1 MEKQRELIQQLEQ
14 QQHET
19 EQRLEACPKDDEED
33 LLEQHQ
39 QQMDSIEHQHKIF
52 DDMEFKQ
59 LESEAKYEEEKEQ
72 IQRKLMKEQQELLEK
87 YRSRENRLVE
97 IDGHK
102 KEMFSGVRKDMQSME
117 QKRQRLVEEFRKE
130 KVELSNLVKKIQEIS
145 KMLALPVSD
154 DNRDSFLADFQ
165 EGKLSARDSFT
176 SDPTPAG
183 QGEREGS
190 VPLSATSSPTMS
202 WISSSSEKGGHVIEQ
217 EKKRIEE
224 LKRRAADEGRAQ
236 WEERKL
242 REANCKSFNSL
253 ESEDSSVASSCETP
267 SEKETSLSSG
277 EDQLE
282 KMLELER
289 LLAQAQSEKMRM
301 IADQVKTRE
310 HEMMALQEERH
321 KREELE
327 RKLQEE
333 TQLREELVQ
342 QQIKMRE
349 KQSKQARPLTR
360 YLPVRGKEFDLKN
373 HIESAGHH
381 LDDCSHLVVTSTN
394 CRGWL
399 QKMGNK
405 FKTWHRRWFVF
416 DRNKRSL
423 IYYTDKNESKPRGGI
438 YFQAIEEVYVDHL
451 RTVKS
456 PNPKL
461 TFCVKT
467 CDRTYYMVA
476 PTPEAMR
483 IWIDVIFTGAE
494 GYQQFL

>member
-1 MEKQRELIQQLEQ
+1 M
-14 QQHET
+14 
-19 EQRLEACPKDDEED
+19 
-33 LLEQHQ
+33 
-39 QQMDSIEHQHKIF
+39 
-52 DDMEFKQ
+52 
-59 LESEAKYEEEKEQ
+59 
-72 IQRKLMKEQQELLEK
+72 
-87 YRSRENRLVE
+87 
-97 IDGHK
+97 
-102 KEMFSGVRKDMQSME
+102 
-117 QKRQRLVEEFRKE
+117 
-130 KVELSNLVKKIQEIS
+130 
-145 KMLALPVSD
+145 
-154 DNRDSFLADFQ
+154 
-165 EGKLSARDSFT
+165 
-176 SDPTPAG
+176 
-183 QGEREGS
+183 
-190 VPLSATSSPTMS
+190 
-202 WISSSSEKGGHVIEQ
+202 IEQ

-321 KREELE
+321 KREQLE

-381 LDDCSHLVVTSTN
+381 LDDCPHLVVTSTN

>member
-1 MEKQRELIQQLEQ
+1 MILVLE
-14 QQHET
+14 HFVIT
-19 EQRLEACPKDDEED
+19 CSRYIYVCCK
-33 LLEQHQ
+33 LL
-39 QQMDSIEHQHKIF
+39 
-52 DDMEFKQ
+52 
-59 LESEAKYEEEKEQ
+59 
-72 IQRKLMKEQQELLEK
+72 
-87 YRSRENRLVE
+87 
-97 IDGHK
+97 
-102 KEMFSGVRKDMQSME
+102 
-117 QKRQRLVEEFRKE
+117 
-130 KVELSNLVKKIQEIS
+130 
-145 KMLALPVSD
+145 
-154 DNRDSFLADFQ
+154 
-165 EGKLSARDSFT
+165 
-176 SDPTPAG
+176 
-183 QGEREGS
+183 
-190 VPLSATSSPTMS
+190 
-202 WISSSSEKGGHVIEQ
+202 
-217 EKKRIEE
+217 
-224 LKRRAADEGRAQ
+224 
-236 WEERKL
+236 
-242 REANCKSFNSL
+242 
-253 ESEDSSVASSCETP
+253 
-267 SEKETSLSSG
+267 
-277 EDQLE
+277 
-282 KMLELER
+282 
-289 LLAQAQSEKMRM
+289 
-301 IADQVKTRE
+301 QVKTRE

-321 KREELE
+321 KREQLE

-349 KQSKQARPLTR
+349 KQSKQVRNSLPQEHLSGQFKYSKRMDIFLNRNYFVLQARPLTR

-381 LDDCSHLVVTSTN
+381 LDDCPHLVVTSTN

-494 GYQQFL
+494 GYQQFLWWQLLKISTGTWLW